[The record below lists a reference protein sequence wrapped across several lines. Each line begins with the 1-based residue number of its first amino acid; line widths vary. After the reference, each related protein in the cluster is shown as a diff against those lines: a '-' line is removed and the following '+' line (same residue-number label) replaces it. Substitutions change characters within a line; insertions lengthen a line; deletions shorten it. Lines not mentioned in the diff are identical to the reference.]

1 MPQEGGQEDAPRP
14 VQGEEEGGAGGRAG
28 ELEAEGEA
36 ASCQDPVVF
45 LAGKQEFPLCR
56 VNLGK
61 ESFS

>member
-36 ASCQDPVVF
+36 VVF
-45 LAGKQEFPLCR
+45 PAGKHEFPLCR